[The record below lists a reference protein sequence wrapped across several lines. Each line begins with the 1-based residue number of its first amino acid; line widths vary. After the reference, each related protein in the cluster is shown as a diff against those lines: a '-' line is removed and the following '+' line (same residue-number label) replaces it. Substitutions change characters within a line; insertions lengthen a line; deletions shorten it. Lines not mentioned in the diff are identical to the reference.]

1 MKPLLDLIEELEKDR
16 SIDDPERLRERVDAL
31 DRLEVL
37 LIGSAATE
45 LLSRATELQNHLEAV
60 NATLYGTIRS
70 EIQRDGSARRLL
82 SWSAAAPPSSG
93 QGYDYLD
100 ELVSGVL
107 QFDPPG
113 TQAASLAV
121 EMVFYQPT
129 PARHIFDLIRRGPV
143 SERDVLFDLGSGL
156 GHVSLLATLCAGVR
170 SVGIEL
176 EPAYVRCARQCA
188 HALGLSGVTFLQ
200 QDVRE
205 ADLSAG
211 TVFFLY
217 TPFTGSILRDVL
229 SLLRDEASTRVIC
242 VCTFGP
248 CTVTVAREAWL
259 DAVGP
264 VEPGRIAVFR
274 SRGAAA

>member
-1 MKPLLDLIEELEKDR
+1 MKPLLDLIEELEQDR
-16 SIDDPERLRERVDAL
+16 SLDDPDRLRERVDAL

-37 LIGSAATE
+37 LTGSDAIE
-45 LLSRATELQNHLEAV
+45 LLSRATALQNRLEAV
-60 NATLYGTIRS
+60 NATLYEAIRS
-70 EIQRDGSARRLL
+70 EIQRNGSARRLL
-82 SWSAAAPPSSG
+82 SWGAAAAPSSG
-93 QGYDYLD
+93 QGYDSLD

-107 QFDPPG
+107 QFDLPG
-113 TQAASLAV
+113 PQAVPLAA

-143 SERDVLFDLGSGL
+143 SERDVLFDLGAGL
-156 GHVSLLATLCAGVR
+156 GHVSLLATLCAGAR
-170 SVGIEL
+170 SVGIEI
-176 EPAYVRCARQCA
+176 EPAYVRCARRCA
-188 HALGLSGVTFLQ
+188 RALGLSGVTFLQ

-211 TVFFLY
+211 SVFFLY
-217 TPFTGSILRDVL
+217 TPFTGSILGEVL
-229 SLLRDEASTRVIC
+229 SLLRNESATRAIRI
-242 VCTFGP
+242 CTFGP
-248 CTVTVAREAWL
+248 CTMTVAREAWL